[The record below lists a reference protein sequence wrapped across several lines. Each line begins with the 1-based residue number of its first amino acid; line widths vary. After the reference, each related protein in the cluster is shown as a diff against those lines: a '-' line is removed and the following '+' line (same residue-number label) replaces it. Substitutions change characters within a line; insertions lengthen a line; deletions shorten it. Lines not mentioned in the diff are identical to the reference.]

1 MTILRRNVEELLNA
15 SNRGQ
20 LLAAPTSNTINEIK
34 RSVDAALSSYRGV
47 SNNISLEEIR
57 RIFTFHI
64 NRVQK
69 VTADMSASDIAARRT
84 IDEIV
89 NREVAKVTL
98 EQKNSGLSYISSI
111 EVTRTMNNTVSKGT
125 IRDKRR
131 NIAGVAGGVRLF

>member
-1 MTILRRNVEELLNA
+1 
-15 SNRGQ
+15 
-20 LLAAPTSNTINEIK
+20 
-34 RSVDAALSSYRGV
+34 
-47 SNNISLEEIR
+47 
-57 RIFTFHI
+57 
-64 NRVQK
+64 
-69 VTADMSASDIAARRT
+69 MSASDIAARRT

>member
-20 LLAAPTSNTINEIK
+20 LLATPTSNTINEIK